1 MWWTYHLFLFYVLKV
16 PIQTITKPKLHL
28 LILQNSKSKLIQYW
42 LFPNRN
48 THQTKNASCMKIYVV
63 KHLHWLININGLF
76 VWTFG
81 LEIQAIQLIWKLKNN
96 FFCTL
101 WSSVSWFIGAWVTA
115 GLTQTLASLRSLF
128 FHLGYHISVSL
139 YFLKLI
145 IKKTDTQWQM
155 KLDKYE
161 TYHYMYN

>member
-16 PIQTITKPKLHL
+16 PIQTITKPKLRL

-42 LFPNRN
+42 LFPNHN
-48 THQTKNASCMKIYVV
+48 THQTKNAFCMKIYVV

-96 FFCTL
+96 FLYIMIICIMIHRNLGNSRIDTNTCITQITIFP
-101 WSSVSWFIGAWVTA
+101 F
-115 GLTQTLASLRSLF
+115 GLS
-128 FHLGYHISVSL
+128 HISELIFPETYLQKNWHAMANEARQIWNISL
-139 YFLKLI
+139 YV
-145 IKKTDTQWQM
+145 
-155 KLDKYE
+155 
-161 TYHYMYN
+161 